1 VVAQRQLGLMTDADG
16 YRAATA
22 NDEGTFMKVNDTVA
36 NVTRAAHDVGVAAW
50 LGGVMFGK
58 FAHNPSLER
67 ISSHAERGS
76 VSNAAWNGYNPINAA
91 GLGAAAL
98 GWGAPRLT
106 EANPARLSGR
116 EKALSRAKDGLM
128 AAAVLTGIAN
138 GVQGARLARQ
148 APDGAVPVQ
157 TGTKPAADTP
167 PRAARIQRSIGIL
180 GDLNLASGVALV
192 AVNAVLAQINHTRPA
207 KRRALTRSSSADSS
221 RSPLWVGSA
230 LATGAAAVDEVR
242 RRLS

>member
-1 VVAQRQLGLMTDADG
+1 
-16 YRAATA
+16 
-22 NDEGTFMKVNDTVA
+22 MKVNDTVA
-36 NVTRAAHDVGVAAW
+36 NVTRAAHDVGLAAW

-58 FAHNPSLER
+58 FAHNPSLEK

-98 GWGAPRLT
+98 GWGAARLT
-106 EANPARLSGR
+106 EANPVALSGP

-128 AAAVLTGIAN
+128 AAAVITGVAN
-138 GVQGARLARQ
+138 GVQGAQLARQ

-157 TGTKPAADTP
+157 TGTKPDADTP
-167 PRAARIQRSIGIL
+167 PRAARIQRRIAVL
-180 GDLNLASGVALV
+180 GNLNLASGVALV
-192 AVNAVLAQINHTRPA
+192 AVNAVLAQMNHSRPA
-207 KRRALTRSSSADSS
+207 KRRALTRSASPDSS

-230 LATGAAAVDEVR
+230 LATGAAAIDEVR
-242 RRLS
+242 RRVS